1 MFSLTSLTS
10 VRILAFPVGWRSLL
24 KAPLLLPFLTG
35 SALSLVLAS
44 GSDVE
49 AEKNTGATVG
59 SVRVPAVDGAAV
71 VVDWAGVVVDWA
83 GVVVDWA
90 GVVVDGAAV
99 VVDGAGVVVDGAG
112 VVVDGAG
119 VVVVNVIANIV
130 VADEVTGAAVFT
142 DDVVVDT
149 KIVDL
154 VASIS
159 DGAAVISSDTNTLS
173 EKISSISPS
182 ISSSNFS
189 GFLSVISSVLK
200 RPLLLRE
207 AAEDIGPSYVTS
219 DEVVEVVE
227 ANGDEVVDTLATGT
241 GLFTSSEETG

>member
-1 MFSLTSLTS
+1 VFSSTSLTS
-10 VRILAFPVGWRSLL
+10 ARILAFSVGWRSLL
-24 KAPLLLPFLTG
+24 KAPLLLPFLTT
-35 SALSLVLAS
+35 SDLPLVLAS

-49 AEKNTGATVG
+49 ADNTTGATVG
-59 SVRVPAVDGAAV
+59 SVRVPA
-71 VVDWAGVVVDWA
+71 
-83 GVVVDWA
+83 
-90 GVVVDGAAV
+90 
-99 VVDGAGVVVDGAG
+99 VDGAGVVVDGAG
-112 VVVDGAG
+112 VVVDGT
-119 VVVVNVIANIV
+119 VVVVDGAAVVVDGAAVVVDGTVVVVDGAMVVVVIANIV